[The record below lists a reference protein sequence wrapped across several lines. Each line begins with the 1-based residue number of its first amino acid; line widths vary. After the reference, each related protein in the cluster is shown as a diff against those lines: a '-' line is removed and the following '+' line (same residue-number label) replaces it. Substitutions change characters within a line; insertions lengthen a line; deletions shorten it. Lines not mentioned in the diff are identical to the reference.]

1 VTASA
6 EQRSAPRYGAAGF
19 LAATLNVL
27 LGNLAAWFAFPY
39 FLLYL
44 LFVPVIVVDLVV
56 AAVLVRRPGRGGQIG
71 RGMLV
76 GLMSVPLA
84 PAAIA
89 AGYAIAVVAG
99 FATA

>member
-1 VTASA
+1 MTADRPA
-6 EQRSAPRYGAAGF
+6 AQRYGAPGF

-44 LFVPVIVVDLVV
+44 LFAPVIVVDLVV
-56 AAVLVRRPGRGGQIG
+56 AAVLVRQPRVLGQIG
-71 RGMLV
+71 RGMLI
-76 GLMSVPLA
+76 GLISVPLA
-84 PAAIA
+84 PVAIA
-89 AGYAIAVVAG
+89 AGYGLAAVAG

>member
-1 VTASA
+1 MVSA
-6 EQRSAPRYGAAGF
+6 EQRSPQRYGAAGF

-56 AAVLVRRPGRGGQIG
+56 AAVLVRRPGLGGQIG

-76 GLMSVPLA
+76 GLISVPLA